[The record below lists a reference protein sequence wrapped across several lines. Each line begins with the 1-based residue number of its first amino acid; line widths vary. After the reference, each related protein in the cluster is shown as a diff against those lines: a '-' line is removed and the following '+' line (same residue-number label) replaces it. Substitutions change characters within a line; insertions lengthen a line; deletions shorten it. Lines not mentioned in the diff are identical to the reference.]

1 MTVCEQKFKN
11 RCCILVQNTRLIQLV
26 LLAGSL
32 AKGNQLTLTSNFQ
45 WSLYFAQ
52 LSDVAFTLIL
62 FSYSYVRTCCL
73 SLLMECMTVY
83 EQKFKN
89 RCCILV
95 QNTRLIQLVLLA
107 GSLAKGNQLTLTSD
121 FQWSLYFAQLIGS
134 RLKIWQH
141 KRV

>member
-1 MTVCEQKFKN
+1 MFIFATRRIKETLLNFNLELGNMCKSIVLPDDMFISVVLPYLQVQSDVAFTLILFSYSYVRTCCLSLLMECMTVCEQKFKN

-52 LSDVAFTLIL
+52 LIS
-62 FSYSYVRTCCL
+62 
-73 SLLMECMTVY
+73 
-83 EQKFKN
+83 
-89 RCCILV
+89 
-95 QNTRLIQLVLLA
+95 
-107 GSLAKGNQLTLTSD
+107 
-121 FQWSLYFAQLIGS
+121 S

>member
-1 MTVCEQKFKN
+1 MFIFATRRIKETLLNFNLELGNMCKSIVLPDDMFISVVLPYLQ
-11 RCCILVQNTRLIQLV
+11 VQ
-26 LLAGSL
+26 
-32 AKGNQLTLTSNFQ
+32 
-45 WSLYFAQ
+45 
-52 LSDVAFTLIL
+52 SDVAFTLIL

-107 GSLAKGNQLTLTSD
+107 GSLAKGNQLTLTSN